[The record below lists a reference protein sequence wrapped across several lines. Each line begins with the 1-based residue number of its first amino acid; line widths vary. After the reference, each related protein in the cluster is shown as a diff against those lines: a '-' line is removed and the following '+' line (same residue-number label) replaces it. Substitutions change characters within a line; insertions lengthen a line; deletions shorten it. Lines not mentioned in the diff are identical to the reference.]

1 VGFLTKMNYLSQEM
15 QCKLQILQPL
25 SVDGVNFRELGSE
38 SRLLERS
45 FRRAVSRQELI
56 GEANSLSE
64 LQNLAAGDRGAFR
77 PFSLLLFDRLIGG
90 EKSGL
95 RVKAHVLEQVCP
107 PLSLTV
113 PVYLLRRTR
122 WVLLIPMG
130 LAPDSQQ
137 ALFLGIWLS
146 LGQSK
151 CFLFFQMCLPGRDPT
166 TWCPYCVHTPKA
178 SLRLQTAG
186 MHNSPPPSLWQQ
198 ATAAWLSCLRGCS
211 FHSPSREG
219 TVASLLL
226 AHSPR

>member
-25 SVDGVNFRELGSE
+25 SVDGVNFCELGSE

-166 TWCPYCVHTPKA
+166 TWCPYCVHPQGLSAAPDCRHAQLTSSFTLA
-178 SLRLQTAG
+178 AGDCSLA
-186 MHNSPPPSLWQQ
+186 
-198 ATAAWLSCLRGCS
+198 
-211 FHSPSREG
+211 
-219 TVASLLL
+219 LLL
-226 AHSPR
+226 AWLFLPFSKSRRDRSFSASSS